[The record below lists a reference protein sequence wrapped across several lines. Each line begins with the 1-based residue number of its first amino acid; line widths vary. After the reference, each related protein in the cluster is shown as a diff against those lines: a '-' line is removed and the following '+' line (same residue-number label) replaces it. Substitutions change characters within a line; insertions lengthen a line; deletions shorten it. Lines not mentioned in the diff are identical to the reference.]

1 MARPGPPPIVTPP
14 TLLPLYNLE
23 GGPEVVVRDNS
34 GATPGTPKEA
44 AVAERRRKRTDP
56 YQLFTVPAAPV
67 SVGNQHY
74 LAEMPG
80 GSSMRVCLF
89 LKCLRLSST

>member
-1 MARPGPPPIVTPP
+1 MARPGPPPIVAPP
-14 TLLPLYNLE
+14 TLLHLYNLE
-23 GGPEVVVRDNS
+23 GGPEVVVRDT

-56 YQLFTVPAAPV
+56 YQLFTVSAAPV
-67 SVGNQHY
+67 CVGNQHY

-80 GSSMRVCLF
+80 GNSMHVCLF